1 MKFVKFG
8 LLLVSTVAILTGCSN
23 EFLEEPAP
31 TEQVSEDVIFGSR
44 AGVEAYLSGIHRR
57 ARGQFTSTDAAGIN
71 SLYFARSVKGND
83 IIQANN
89 WFGFDYDNDNRE
101 PTYRRTVFSWQ
112 FPYYVINQANTLIN
126 GVEASTILS
135 EQDKA
140 ELAAQGKVLRA
151 FYYFQLSLEFQQT
164 YYLDPSAPAPPIYLE
179 LSLEGKPM
187 STMQEMYDLIL
198 SDLESAVEVLPS
210 SRLGKSYINDKV
222 AYGLLARVYQVMA
235 GNVAGS
241 SYWQKAEE
249 AANAAY
255 GGNVAAALAPARYGE
270 GFDDI
275 SNPEWIWG
283 MPQSGD
289 QSNYYWNAPS
299 AFSDHNAPAYYAT
312 YVNATFVEE
321 FSETDVRNTFV
332 NLYNHPSGD
341 WREYVTTKFTFAFD
355 SDIVIMRTAEMI
367 LIESEALYW
376 QGNVVDAHD
385 LLYALQVNRD
395 PNAVKSSNSGQA
407 LLEEI
412 LLERRKELYME
423 MGVEWFDAKR
433 LSRGIARDAHHRIVK
448 TLEPNDKRFYLKV
461 PQAEIDANDAIDDS
475 VNANR

>member
-1 MKFVKFG
+1 M
-8 LLLVSTVAILTGCSN
+8 
-23 EFLEEPAP
+23 
-31 TEQVSEDVIFGSR
+31 
-44 AGVEAYLSGIHRR
+44 
-57 ARGQFTSTDAAGIN
+57 
-71 SLYFARSVKGND
+71 
-83 IIQANN
+83 
-89 WFGFDYDNDNRE
+89 
-101 PTYRRTVFSWQ
+101 
-112 FPYYVINQANTLIN
+112 
-126 GVEASTILS
+126 
-135 EQDKA
+135 
-140 ELAAQGKVLRA
+140 
-151 FYYFQLSLEFQQT
+151 
-164 YYLDPSAPAPPIYLE
+164 
-179 LSLEGKPM
+179 
-187 STMQEMYDLIL
+187 
-198 SDLESAVEVLPS
+198 
-210 SRLGKSYINDKV
+210 
-222 AYGLLARVYQVMA
+222 LARVYQVMA

-312 YVNATFVEE
+312 YVNATFVNE
-321 FSETDVRNTFV
+321 FSDTDVRNTFV
-332 NLYNHPSGD
+332 NLYNHPAGD

-367 LIESEALYW
+367 LIESEALFW
-376 QGNVVDAHD
+376 QGNESDAHN

-395 PNAVKSSNSGQA
+395 PSAVKSSNSGQA